1 MADLEKLNNQLAA
14 SMVKNYQRIG
24 YMTEPEL
31 VDAEVNS
38 LIKSELM
45 GSRLTRDQRMQL
57 LFINFMRCNP
67 KKFASECLE
76 KFRQRFQ

>member
-1 MADLEKLNNQLAA
+1 VADLEKLNNQLAA

>member
-1 MADLEKLNNQLAA
+1 
-14 SMVKNYQRIG
+14 
-24 YMTEPEL
+24 MTEPEL

-57 LFINFMRCNP
+57 LFINFMR
-67 KKFASECLE
+67 
-76 KFRQRFQ
+76 

>member
-1 MADLEKLNNQLAA
+1 
-14 SMVKNYQRIG
+14 
-24 YMTEPEL
+24 MTEPEL